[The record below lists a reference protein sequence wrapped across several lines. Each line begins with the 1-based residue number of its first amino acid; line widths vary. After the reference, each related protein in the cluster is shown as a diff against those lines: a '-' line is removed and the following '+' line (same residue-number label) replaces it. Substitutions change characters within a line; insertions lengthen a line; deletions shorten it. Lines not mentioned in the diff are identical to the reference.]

1 MLDFLVLGLLART
14 TFRAFCWSA
23 DTKSISV
30 SDMITSESAGPESS
44 RVWSSNW
51 TQAVI
56 LVWLA
61 LMCSIGNFCHYRL
74 NKYPPP
80 PPPPLKDQVTEL
92 VEGVF
97 VYSRQQNAASR
108 LCRRQQA
115 GSGPPQPDG
124 AYRSAEDGRIDKRPG
139 AEASTWMGVRLPA
152 WACELPPTRA
162 GCTVTL

>member
-44 RVWSSNW
+44 RVWSSRSRR

-56 LVWLA
+56 SVLLA
-61 LMCSIGNFCHYRL
+61 PMCNIGNFCHYRL

-80 PPPPLKDQVTEL
+80 PPPPRDRATEL
-92 VEGVF
+92 VRGCFCV
-97 VYSRQQNAASR
+97 QPAAVSGCVSAGGSR
-108 LCRRQQA
+108 LGVARCSLTVPIALQRMVGLIRDP
-115 GSGPPQPDG
+115 GPRLRHEWVYACLPEPASVHPQG
-124 AYRSAEDGRIDKRPG
+124 L
-139 AEASTWMGVRLPA
+139 V
-152 WACELPPTRA
+152 
-162 GCTVTL
+162 VQ